1 MKGDEMLDKIAGIAP
16 AYIEA
21 ASVAP
26 KAGKKRILLRRCG
39 IIAACFVLLLLV
51 GCGTYAVK
59 EEAKEYNA
67 ALEFFSQYK
76 LSTEGLTRAEIK
88 KVYRDI
94 TTESFSY
101 DKTFE
106 VVMDSMTTEQIAG
119 AEILQEKITQEDFKA
134 ILNYRKHMGYYP
146 YTERGIQYR
155 YRYTH
160 KIIGNTYYTDKL
172 YLQKCD
178 GDEVIWSTDMTENK
192 NGVDGCTAVT
202 GGVIVFGEKSE
213 NYHFKYAW
221 IEKYDENGKFVW
233 RKRLNYN
240 LDKVYVSQILEDDDG
255 NYVVISRGDSTTL
268 CFGRYSPDGEEL
280 YVNKNEMGQYG
291 IWKSAHFGDGYVIQ
305 LGSHIGTTGGE
316 YSKIAML
323 DHDGNITDTF
333 SYDSDNYKY
342 YIEEMMEF
350 NGKLYISGYSVPKLK
365 DHDQSGAWGEIYG
378 VLHSFYEEG
387 MFLEIPEDK
396 LTERLQENYT
406 AILLVCDPNDGT
418 PKEFYSVRGSLGGKL
433 SKKGSESLMWDVKG
447 IMAAEHSFATSS
459 YTVKGTSFVFRY
471 TFDAAGTLQSSE
483 KTGEIVSFIK

>member
-1 MKGDEMLDKIAGIAP
+1 MKGDEMLDKIAGIDP

-134 ILNYRKHMGYYP
+134 ILNYRKYMGYYP
-146 YTERGIQYR
+146 YTEKKIQYK
-155 YRYTH
+155 YRYTY
-160 KIIGNTYYTDKL
+160 KISSFGLKVIDKV
-172 YLQKCD
+172 Y
-178 GDEVIWSTDMTENK
+178 
-192 NGVDGCTAVT
+192 
-202 GGVIVFGEKSE
+202 
-213 NYHFKYAW
+213 
-221 IEKYDENGKFVW
+221 IEKYDGDELIWIMPGRNERFVEISDGLMFYENATERHSKFASII
-233 RKRLNYN
+233 RC
-240 LDKVYVSQILEDDDG
+240 DKNGNSLWLRILWHGFTEEYIQAIFEDEDG
-255 NYVVISRGDSTTL
+255 NYTIISKGDSTTL
-268 CFGRYSPDGEEL
+268 CLSRYSPDGEEIH
-280 YVNKNEMGQYG
+280 VNKIDIGKYG
-291 IWKSAHFGDGYVIQ
+291 IWNVIRLGDGYVIQ
-305 LGSHIGTTGGE
+305 LGSHVSTTGGE

-378 VLHSFYEEG
+378 VLNSFYEEG